1 MKTLLFTP
9 YLAAKN
15 GGPNQDDIALWI
27 ESHPDFLAW
36 VETCNKSNIPY
47 MENGEPPLS
56 WWVSQDFHPVQLV
69 PAACEALH
77 CDIPQGIILDIGMC
91 LVDTASLKNKQ

>member
-9 YLAAKN
+9 YLEAKN
-15 GGPNQDDIALWI
+15 GGENQEEIALWV

-36 VETCNKSNIPY
+36 VKECNDTKIPVT
-47 MENGEPPLS
+47 EAGEPPLS
-56 WWVSQDFHPVQLV
+56 WWVSQTFHPVQLV

-77 CDIPQGIILDIGMC
+77 CDVPQGIILDIGLC
-91 LVDTASLKNKQ
+91 LVDAASLKNK